1 MNGHASMLENQLLR
15 LSAQI
20 VSAHAVKNPVP
31 TAELRGIIQS
41 VYHAL
46 KFVGEPV
53 AEKMPDQV
61 PAVPIK
67 KSVYP
72 SYIVCLEDGKKLK
85 MLKRHLM
92 TSYSMTPEA
101 YRAKWKLPA
110 TYPMVAPDY
119 AEMRSGLAKTIG
131 LGRRNQI
138 DLQLEKRGSDEPPA
152 QKIPEGKRGR
162 KSTKAAVKQLH
173 LLAT

>member
-1 MNGHASMLENQLLR
+1 MLENELLR
-15 LSAQI
+15 LSAKI
-20 VSAHAVKNPVP
+20 VSAHAAKNPVSI
-31 TAELRGIIQS
+31 AELSGIICS
-41 VYHAL
+41 VYQAL
-46 KFVGEPV
+46 KFAGEPV
-53 AEKMPDQV
+53 VEELLDQL

-101 YRAKWKLPA
+101 YRAKWKLPS

-138 DLQLEKRGSDEPPA
+138 GLLLEEPGSDEPPV

-162 KSTKAAVKQLH
+162 KSAKADIKQSD
-173 LLAT
+173 LLAMQE